1 MEESH
6 TKQQSLETVSETEL
20 QAKRSKSMGLRAR
33 TQEIEREGES
43 NGDFF
48 LEVGGDVG

>member
-6 TKQQSLETVSETEL
+6 TKQATIPRNNFRNGAS
-20 QAKRSKSMGLRAR
+20 SK
-33 TQEIEREGES
+33 EIEIRGFREQEHERES

-48 LEVGGDVG
+48 LEVGDEVV